1 MTTTGIIRRIDELGR
16 IVIPKEIR
24 KKLRIDN
31 GESLEIL
38 IEDDNIILKKYSP
51 VESLND
57 VVSKYVEIFSQV
69 IKCNIIVVDRK
80 KVIGV
85 AGNIKKQ
92 YQDKNI
98 TDFTLHSI
106 DRRDN
111 FVERQK
117 KEFNFVEEITD
128 SGYYSFSSIVN
139 NGDAIGAVIVLS
151 TDCQLSEIDEKMA
164 IILSR
169 ILSKHFVE

>member
-1 MTTTGIIRRIDELGR
+1 MTTGIIRRIDELGR

-57 VVSKYVEIFSQV
+57 VVNKYVDIFSQV

-85 AGNIKKQ
+85 SSNIKKQ
-92 YQDKNI
+92 YQEKDI
-98 TDFTLHSI
+98 TEFTLRSI

-117 KEFNFVEEITD
+117 KEFNFVEQQTD

-139 NGDAIGAVIVLS
+139 NGDAIGAVIILS
-151 TDCQLSEIDEKMA
+151 TEYQLSEIDEKIA
-164 IILSR
+164 VILAR
-169 ILSKHFVE
+169 ILSKHFV

>member
-1 MTTTGIIRRIDELGR
+1 MTTGIIRRIDELEKIG
-16 IVIPKEIR
+16 IPKEIR

-57 VVSKYVEIFSQV
+57 VVNKYVDIFSQV

-85 AGNIKKQ
+85 SSNIKKQ
-92 YQDKNI
+92 YQDKDI
-98 TDFTLHSI
+98 TEFTLRSI

-117 KEFNFVEEITD
+117 KEFNFVEQQTD

-139 NGDAIGAVIVLS
+139 NGDAIGAVIILS
-151 TDCQLSEIDEKMA
+151 TEYQLSEIDEKIA
-164 IILSR
+164 VILAR
-169 ILSKHFVE
+169 ILSKHFV

>member
-1 MTTTGIIRRIDELGR
+1 M
-16 IVIPKEIR
+16 
-24 KKLRIDN
+24 
-31 GESLEIL
+31 
-38 IEDDNIILKKYSP
+38 KKYSP

-57 VVSKYVEIFSQV
+57 VVNKYVDIFSQV

-85 AGNIKKQ
+85 SSNIKKQ
-92 YQDKNI
+92 YQDKDI
-98 TDFTLHSI
+98 TEFTLRSI

-117 KEFNFVEEITD
+117 KEFNFVEQQTD

-139 NGDAIGAVIVLS
+139 NGDAIGAVIILS
-151 TDCQLSEIDEKMA
+151 TEYQLSEIDEKIA
-164 IILSR
+164 VILAR
-169 ILSKHFVE
+169 ILSKHFV

>member
-1 MTTTGIIRRIDELGR
+1 MTTGIIRRIDELGR

-57 VVSKYVEIFSQV
+57 VVNKYVDIFSQV

-85 AGNIKKQ
+85 SSNIKKQ
-92 YQDKNI
+92 YQDKDI
-98 TDFTLHSI
+98 TEFTLRSI

-111 FVERQK
+111 CVERQK
-117 KEFNFVEEITD
+117 KEFNFVEQQTD

-139 NGDAIGAVIVLS
+139 NGDAIGAVIILS
-151 TDCQLSEIDEKMA
+151 TEYQLSEIDEKIA
-164 IILSR
+164 VILAR
-169 ILSKHFVE
+169 ILSKHFV

>member
-1 MTTTGIIRRIDELGR
+1 MTTGIIRRIDELGR

-57 VVSKYVEIFSQV
+57 VVNKYVDIFSQV

-85 AGNIKKQ
+85 SSNIKKQ
-92 YQDKNI
+92 YQDKDI
-98 TDFTLHSI
+98 TEFTLRSI

-117 KEFNFVEEITD
+117 KN
-128 SGYYSFSSIVN
+128 
-139 NGDAIGAVIVLS
+139 L
-151 TDCQLSEIDEKMA
+151 
-164 IILSR
+164 IL
-169 ILSKHFVE
+169 

>member
-1 MTTTGIIRRIDELGR
+1 MTTGIIRRIDELGR

-57 VVSKYVEIFSQV
+57 VVNKYVDIFSQV

-85 AGNIKKQ
+85 SSNIKKQ
-92 YQDKNI
+92 YQDKDI
-98 TDFTLHSI
+98 TEFTLRSI

-111 FVERQK
+111 FVERKK
-117 KEFNFVEEITD
+117 KEFNFVEQQTD

-139 NGDAIGAVIVLS
+139 NGDAIGAVIILS
-151 TDCQLSEIDEKMA
+151 TEYQLSEIDEKIA
-164 IILSR
+164 VILAR
-169 ILSKHFVE
+169 ILSKHFV

>member
-1 MTTTGIIRRIDELGR
+1 MTTGIIRRIDELGR

-57 VVSKYVEIFSQV
+57 VVNKYVDIFSQV

-85 AGNIKKQ
+85 SSNIKKQ
-92 YQDKNI
+92 YQDKDI
-98 TDFTLHSI
+98 TEFTLRSI

-117 KEFNFVEEITD
+117 KEFNFGTFFMFIFHYIFSISFDSYGTITD
-128 SGYYSFSSIVN
+128 SKQWKVFKPINY
-139 NGDAIGAVIVLS
+139 
-151 TDCQLSEIDEKMA
+151 
-164 IILSR
+164 
-169 ILSKHFVE
+169 

>member
-1 MTTTGIIRRIDELGR
+1 MTTGIIRRIDELGR

-57 VVSKYVEIFSQV
+57 VVNKYVDIFSQV

-85 AGNIKKQ
+85 SSNIKKQ
-92 YQDKNI
+92 YQDKDI
-98 TDFTLHSI
+98 TEFTLRSI

-117 KEFNFVEEITD
+117 KEFNFVEQQTD

-139 NGDAIGAVIVLS
+139 NGDAIGAVIILS
-151 TDCQLSEIDEKMA
+151 TEYQLSEIDEKIA
-164 IILSR
+164 VILAK
-169 ILSKHFVE
+169 ILSKHFV

>member
-31 GESLEIL
+31 GESMEIL

-51 VESLND
+51 VESLHD
-57 VVSKYVEIFSQV
+57 VVSKYTEIFSQV

-85 AGNIKKQ
+85 SGNIKKQ

-117 KEFNFVEEITD
+117 NEFSFVENQTE

-151 TDCQLSEIDEKMA
+151 LDYQLSESDEKMA

-169 ILSKHFVE
+169 ILSKYFV